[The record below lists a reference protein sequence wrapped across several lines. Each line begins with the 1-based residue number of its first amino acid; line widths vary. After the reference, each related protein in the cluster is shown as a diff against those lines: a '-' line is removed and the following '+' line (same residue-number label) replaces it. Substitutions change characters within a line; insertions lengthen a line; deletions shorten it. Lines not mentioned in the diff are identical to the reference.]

1 VWKIVRLSVYF
12 PHHFLVAVDVDGEA
26 DEEDGHVEER
36 DKEINSEKEKFDEE
50 NNALTNG
57 CSPELANGEVT
68 TLSLL
73 RKNGSLLQSQ

>member
-1 VWKIVRLSVYF
+1 MVKIILFF
-12 PHHFLVAVDVDGEA
+12 PFITADIDGDA

-36 DKEINSEKEKFDEE
+36 DKEINSEKEKLDEE
-50 NNALTNG
+50 NSLTNG
-57 CSPELANGEVT
+57 CSELANGEVT